1 MLAIG
6 WLFGLRECRG
16 WRQDTTLRLVFVQR
30 DGWIESGPE
39 VSVLFVGEETEVEGH
54 AGDSYQEVMRVRH
67 AAGTS
72 AEDTSDVQ
80 FRRCRSPHGQSALQ

>member
-1 MLAIG
+1 M
-6 WLFGLRECRG
+6 
-16 WRQDTTLRLVFVQR
+16 
-30 DGWIESGPE
+30 
-39 VSVLFVGEETEVEGH
+39 LFVGEETEVEGH

-80 FRRCRSPHGQSALQ
+80 FRRCRSPHGQSALR